1 MTKAAARQKNGV
13 AALVYFASMIT
24 AQNPPRPSSLPKALL
39 TIVLIWTVLCAIGA
53 VGNHSDE
60 LQRGGFSR
68 SYAHMFW
75 LWWREHLLLM
85 AMSFGCYAFF
95 TARPAALG
103 SVPRILAAYLLVA
116 AVFTPLDL
124 LNAGML
130 KLYDEGT
137 LSGLAPVVD
146 AALARSRFWQFMALV
161 WVTFTFVAVVAVC
174 SWREGRRRE
183 QAWMRSQSDN
193 LKLRLELEQQRL
205 LALRGQLEPHFL
217 FNALNAISA
226 LVRSDDK
233 RVALDGINH
242 LSALLRYALEASARD
257 HVGVREECQFLDD
270 YLALQ
275 RLRYGARLQVS
286 VEGDSE
292 AVLAGDMPPLL
303 LQPLIEN
310 ALRHDLDC
318 HDRPSDIR
326 VAFAATVDRL
336 SIHVSNPAGE
346 ARSANPGLGLGLR
359 HTRARLQ
366 LAYGDGAALQ
376 TGLKDGRFV
385 VDIRMPLHA
394 PDK

>member
-1 MTKAAARQKNGV
+1 MTKAAAWRKIGA

-24 AQNPPRPSSLPKALL
+24 AQNPPPQTSLPKALL

-53 VGNHSDE
+53 VGNHSDN
-60 LQRGGFSR
+60 LQRGGVSH
-68 SYAHMFW
+68 SYVHLFW

-85 AMSFGCYAFF
+85 SMSFACYAFF

-103 SVPRILAAYLLVA
+103 SVPRILVAYLLAA
-116 AVFTPLDL
+116 AVFTPLEL

-130 KLYDEGT
+130 KLYNEGA

-161 WVTFTFVAVVAVC
+161 WVTFTFVAVVAAC

-193 LKLRLELEQQRL
+193 LNLRLELEQQRL

-257 HVGVREECQFLDD
+257 HVGVREERQFLDD

-275 RLRYGARLQVS
+275 RLRYGARLRIS
-286 VEGDSE
+286 IEGDSE
-292 AVLAGDMPPLL
+292 AVLDGDMPPLL

-326 VAFAATVDRL
+326 VAFAASAGRLTV
-336 SIHVSNPAGE
+336 HVSNPASA

-359 HTRARLQ
+359 HARARLQ
-366 LAYGDGAALQ
+366 LAYGDSASLQ
-376 TGLKDGRFV
+376 TDLKEGRFV

-394 PDK
+394 PGT